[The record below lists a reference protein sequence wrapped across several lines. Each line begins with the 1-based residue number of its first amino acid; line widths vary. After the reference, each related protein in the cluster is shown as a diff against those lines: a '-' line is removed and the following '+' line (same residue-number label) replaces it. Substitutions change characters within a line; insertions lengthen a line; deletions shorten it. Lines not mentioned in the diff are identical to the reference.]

1 MIGLLH
7 GWSDRSESFKPLV
20 RELGKLGLHDIVP
33 IYLGDYVSMDDDV
46 TFDDIVQ
53 AMQAAWKKA
62 GLPTSPR
69 SVDVIVH
76 STGALVIRH
85 WMTARYKPET
95 NPVRRLLML
104 APANFG
110 SHLAHKGVSFL
121 GRIVKGFKSERLFH
135 TGAKIL
141 RGLELAS
148 PYSWELARKDRLQPE
163 ARWYGPGRVLAT
175 VLVGT
180 DGYGGI
186 SAAANTNGSDGTV
199 LVSTANLDP
208 AFVRFDFATTPSQP
222 QMVML
227 DVNGRTA
234 FCRIPKE
241 NHASI
246 ACKDDGPKH
255 PATLQ
260 LIRQALQVDDAG
272 FEAHCQALATLNAQH
287 RRAEQGKAY
296 TQGYQNMVIY
306 VEDDH
311 GRPVRDYFVEVFAKQ
326 AGKDAVDN
334 RLTAIVQREV
344 MASVH
349 VNQVDS
355 AFRSLKMNCDVLHDK
370 LIRGMRPLY
379 LSITAHPEIRDTGT
393 VGYSTLAYNDIGSIR
408 IDISDLGRIFT
419 GDRTLFVQ
427 LVIKRMQADS
437 LVRFTQAA
445 MT

>member
-1 MIGLLH
+1 MIVLLH

-20 RELGKLGLHDIVP
+20 RELGKLGLHGIVP

-46 TFDDIVQ
+46 TFDDIVE

-62 GLPTSPR
+62 GLPTTPR

-85 WMTARYKPET
+85 WMTSRFEPET

-121 GRIVKGFKSERLFH
+121 GRIVKGFRSERLFH
-135 TGAKIL
+135 TGEKIL

-148 PYSWELARKDRLQPE
+148 PFTWELARKDRLQDG
-163 ARWYGPGRVLAT
+163 ARWYGPDRVLAT

-208 AFVRFDFATTPSQP
+208 AFVRFDFASDPAQP
-222 QMVML
+222 RM
-227 DVNGRTA
+227 DVLAANGRTA
-234 FCRIPKE
+234 FCRLPRE
-241 NHASI
+241 NHATI
-246 ACKDDGPKH
+246 ACKDGGPKN

-260 LIRQALQVDDAG
+260 LIRQALSVDDAG
-272 FEAHCQALATLNAQH
+272 FEAHCMALATLNAQH

-296 TQGYQNMVIY
+296 TQGYQNMVIH

-326 AGKDAVDN
+326 QTKDAVDE
-334 RLTAIVQREV
+334 RLTAIVQRDV

-349 VNQVDS
+349 VNRVDG
-355 AFRSLKMNCDVLHDK
+355 AFRSLKMNCDVLQSQ
-370 LIRGMRPLY
+370 LVRSMRPLH
-379 LSITAHPEIRDTGT
+379 LSITAHPEIRDTGS
-393 VGYSTLAYNDIGSIR
+393 VGYSTIAYKDIGSIK
-408 IDISDLGRIFT
+408 IDINDLGRIFAE
-419 GDRTLFVQ
+419 DRTLFVQ
-427 LVIKRMQADS
+427 LVIKRMQVEK
-437 LVRFTQAA
+437 LVRFTRAPA
-445 MT
+445 S